1 MTMPSTP
8 TFSVLRAGMSIHGD
22 LVSEDGFTCLALVT
36 GNVRASHGLL
46 HIGRGGGVHGD
57 VEGEHIIIDGT
68 VEGDVKSRVSLK
80 INGRVIGR
88 IFYAGTIRLGENVT
102 LEGSSITRVPAVGYV
117 ASPQKEDAPAIHIDD
132 PEVPGT
138 AA

>member
-1 MTMPSTP
+1 M
-8 TFSVLRAGMSIHGD
+8 
-22 LVSEDGFTCLALVT
+22 
-36 GNVRASHGLL
+36 
-46 HIGRGGGVHGD
+46 
-57 VEGEHIIIDGT
+57 
-68 VEGDVKSRVSLK
+68 
-80 INGRVIGR
+80 IGR